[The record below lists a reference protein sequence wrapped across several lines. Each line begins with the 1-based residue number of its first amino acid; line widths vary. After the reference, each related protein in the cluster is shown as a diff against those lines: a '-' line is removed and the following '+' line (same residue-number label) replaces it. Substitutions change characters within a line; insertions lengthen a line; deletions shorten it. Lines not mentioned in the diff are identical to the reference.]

1 MSNEKASNAIVST
14 VTFYASALAE
24 VTARAVDA
32 EKRAAAAIEQ
42 VNAMAQKLSSLHN
55 EASTTRTSAA
65 VAEVLSQLSRLDEHV
80 WNELASIAS
89 PYTLQRLIALRRA
102 WDGNEEY
109 GKVESEKHASRQG

>member
-42 VNAMAQKLSSLHN
+42 VNALQVQFGKQ
-55 EASTTRTSAA
+55 RTSDDI
-65 VAEVLSQLSRLDEHV
+65 AELLRAIGRWDAHV
-80 WNELASIAS
+80 WNELASAAA
-89 PYTLQRLIALRRA
+89 PYTLSRLVELRRA
-102 WDGNEEY
+102 WDGDKEY
-109 GKVESEKHASRQG
+109 GKVESEKHASR